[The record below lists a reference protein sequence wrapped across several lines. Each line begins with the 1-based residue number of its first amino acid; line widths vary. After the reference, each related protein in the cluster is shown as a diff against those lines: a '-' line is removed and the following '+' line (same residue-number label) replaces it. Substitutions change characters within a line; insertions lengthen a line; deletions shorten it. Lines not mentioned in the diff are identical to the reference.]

1 MRSIF
6 SCENGDFHWIEGK
19 EREGEGELY
28 GYYRRERAYS
38 FEKVYWGEIFFY
50 LKEKRPRVWKEKR
63 K

>member
-1 MRSIF
+1 MEIF
-6 SCENGDFHWIEGK
+6 IGSRERKGRGKGNCTDIIVAK
-19 EREGEGELY
+19 ERI
-28 GYYRRERAYS
+28 S